1 MPRVVRSRKPKRP
14 QNEEVALI
22 SIDSRPL
29 QAAAWRKL
37 ALARK
42 RLGRVTSDLHR
53 HEQVDVPAYEA
64 WTLSCGAALI
74 SELRDLALQCQTKT
88 ALIAEVERH
97 AWLQGRPPAL
107 VWQHYKRTGEFGDP
121 VEVEDAG
128 GREAEE
134 DDLLEDMA
142 QAFFDGDDLEDFDDD
157 PRVRDLGRPSFTTP
171 DEAEAKEIYRRL
183 VQRLHPDRGGTWSRH
198 RQELWHQV
206 QRAWEARDA
215 GWLARLEAEFEL
227 ETDVLTVE
235 SPLGRLYTAIREID
249 AARRATERKLRGF
262 RHTPAWQFTKRPP
275 TPEDRRAL
283 RAALLDHREQLLAA
297 LAHLEATLSRWERPV
312 GQARAKQ
319 PARPRRRRGTE
330 EALPLR

>member
-1 MPRVVRSRKPKRP
+1 M
-14 QNEEVALI
+14 ALI
-22 SIDSRPL
+22 LVDSRPL
-29 QAAAWRKL
+29 KAEAWRKL
-37 ALARK
+37 SLARK

-74 SELRDLALQCQTKT
+74 SELRDLALRCQTKA
-88 ALIAEVERH
+88 ALISEVERH

-121 VEVEDAG
+121 VEMEGPEGEAPDDAD
-128 GREAEE
+128 

-142 QAFFDGDDLEDFDDD
+142 QAFFDGDDLGEFDDD
-157 PRVRDLGRPSFTTP
+157 PRQRDLGRPSSRAP

-183 VQRLHPDRGGTWSRH
+183 VQRLHPDRGGAWSRH

-206 QRAWEARDA
+206 QQAWEARDA

-235 SPLGRLYTAIREID
+235 SPLGRLYAAVREID
-249 AARRATERKLRGF
+249 AARRATERKLRGL
-262 RHTPAWQFTKRPP
+262 RHTPAWHFTKRPP

-283 RAALLDHREQLLAA
+283 RATLLDHREQLLAT
-297 LAHLEATLSRWERPV
+297 LAHLEATLARWERPV